1 MSANIN
7 NETLYKEFQEKIK
20 SFYANIKDQDSIR
33 FLGITGVTRLKDAS
47 IFSVGSNIK
56 DITNYNAY
64 SQMIGFTR
72 DEIKKY
78 YIDYLKLAVAYESH
92 CDVESVTDTQI
103 EAMLDKLAQN
113 YDGYCFDEFYKKR
126 SSVHGL

>member
-1 MSANIN
+1 
-7 NETLYKEFQEKIK
+7 
-20 SFYANIKDQDSIR
+20 
-33 FLGITGVTRLKDAS
+33 
-47 IFSVGSNIK
+47 
-56 DITNYNAY
+56 
-64 SQMIGFTR
+64 MISFTR

-78 YIDYLKLAVAYESH
+78 CIDYLNLAVAYESH
-92 CDVESVTDTQI
+92 CDVESVTGTQI